1 MKPMSKILVLLA
13 LLIFSVVMASGGVVA
28 DNHAEVNDRDI
39 EQGEYLLLEADF
51 THGSSAFVDIEIASV
66 NSMNVYFIPG
76 DSIGGFISGG
86 TWYKWTTYS
95 VSGVYTYD
103 MLFTL
108 DLGTDDW
115 LHQTNYFVIEPSGID
130 TITVDV
136 GYHVWI
142 DYDDDGLYGDEDDD
156 PIINKYWAEGI
167 ENRLAGMESNLT
179 LNCQWMMENITALS
193 SSLGN
198 LEGSISDEFLII
210 RDDLDLKF
218 SGLLGELETL
228 RVDIWDGLENNVTSL
243 QEKITTLRSLLS
255 TLEIQISEICNTMDE
270 TTGSI
275 ESEIVALSDALNT
288 TDEWLQDLEDYIMVR
303 MASLDTELNDGVTT
317 LNRDLIE
324 LSDREKDNNFASAEG
339 NKAARAVLKEA
350 QEDIEN
356 ALDEAEASR
365 KIGLVTGL
373 IGIILAV
380 VAIVLIIRSK
390 K

>member
-1 MKPMSKILVLLA
+1 MKKMSKILIFLA
-13 LLIFSVVMASGGVVA
+13 LLIFSAVMASGSVVA

-51 THGSSAFVDIEIASV
+51 THGSSVIVDIEIASI

-76 DSIGGFISGG
+76 DSFGGFISGG
-86 TWYKWTTYS
+86 TWDKWTTYS

-130 TITVDV
+130 KITVDV

-142 DYDDDGLYGDEDDD
+142 DYDNDGLYGDDDD
-156 PIINKYWAEGI
+156 YPMLNYYWMGDI
-167 ENRLAGMESNLT
+167 EDRLAVMETNLA
-179 LNCQWMMENITALS
+179 LNHQWVMENITGLS
-193 SSLGN
+193 SSLDN

-275 ESEIVALSDALNT
+275 ESEIVALSEALDN
-288 TDEWLQDLEDYIMVR
+288 TDEWLQDVEDYMLIR
-303 MASLDTELNDGVTT
+303 MSSLDAELNDGVTA
-317 LNRDLIE
+317 LNRDLVE

-339 NKAARAVLKEA
+339 DKAARAVLKEA